1 MTFDELWRLNLN
13 RDAAYGNSDDKTEGV
28 GLFAAPGENPN
39 ELWLTADDYA
49 FLFEVGIR
57 P

>member
-13 RDAAYGNSDDKTEGV
+13 RDAAYGNSHDKTEAV

-39 ELWLTADDYA
+39 ELRLTADDCA

>member
-13 RDAAYGNSDDKTEGV
+13 RDAAYGNSDDKTETV
-28 GLFAAPGENPN
+28 GLFAAPGENPS
-39 ELWLTADDYA
+39 ELQLTAEDCV
-49 FLFEVGIR
+49 FLLGVGIK